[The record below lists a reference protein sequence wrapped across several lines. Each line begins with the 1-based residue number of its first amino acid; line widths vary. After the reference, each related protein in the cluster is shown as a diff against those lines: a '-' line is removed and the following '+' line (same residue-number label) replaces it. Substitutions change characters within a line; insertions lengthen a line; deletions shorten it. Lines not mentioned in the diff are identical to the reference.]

1 LIALSIS
8 PFINRQI
15 IALDGF
21 VPLPGKISG
30 ATTEKNDNCRV
41 KEKIEMGVM
50 FLWRQEIGEKKRGFF
65 DVVRG
70 ARLFI

>member
-21 VPLPGKISG
+21 VPLPGKNLG

-50 FLWRQEIGEKKRGFF
+50 FLWRQ
-65 DVVRG
+65 
-70 ARLFI
+70 